1 MEENRTPIQPED
13 ENRIYSGREEPESS
27 LGDLEAELKAKRE
40 KKIENFKVDI
50 SEFEPSEDD
59 VDFFADAAGQEPSAA
74 SAEELYSC
82 SQEFRRQKEQQ
93 SGEQTARPKKK
104 KKLRRKKKNG
114 CLNRIIYFSVI
125 GLIAIALSQIII
137 SGAYDLL
144 GVNRPEKE
152 AVIEITPET
161 TDDEVVDQ
169 LVEAGAVR
177 QRWFYQIYAKLTKAS
192 YVPGSY
198 TIQTDMDYEALIN
211 ALHNT
216 SNRTD
221 IVTLTFTEGE
231 TVQQIA
237 AKLEAANVCSAEDFI
252 ATVNEYEISAGNKLV
267 QAIPNA
273 EQRAY
278 RLEGYLFPD
287 TYDFYLYEN
296 PKTTLRRFLNNIY
309 TQRITA
315 EMYERAENLGMTMDQ
330 VLILASMVQKEAGTK
345 EDMYLISSVFH
356 NRLKASATYPKLQ
369 SDPTKYYEQAL
380 GSKYAGTYDTYVC
393 DGLPVG
399 PICNPGLD
407 AINAVLYPKTTKYY
421 YFVADV
427 NGKTYYAS
435 TLAQHEQN
443 IAKAKAVQP
452 VSSQAASSE
461 EAAQ

>member
-1 MEENRTPIQPED
+1 MEENRNPIQPED
-13 ENRIYSGREEPESS
+13 ENRIYSGGEEPEKN
-27 LGDLEAELKAKRE
+27 LNEMEAELKAKRE
-40 KKIENFKVDI
+40 KKIENFRIDI
-50 SEFEPSEDD
+50 SASEPSEGDI
-59 VDFFADAAGQEPSAA
+59 DFFPNAAARDSSAA
-74 SAEELYSC
+74 SEEELYSC
-82 SQEFRRQKEQQ
+82 SKEFRSQKEQQ
-93 SGEQTARPKKK
+93 PVEKAAKPKKK

-114 CLNRIIYFSVI
+114 CLNRIIYLSVV
-125 GLIAIALSQIII
+125 GLIAIALSQVIIA
-137 SGAYDLL
+137 GAYDLL
-144 GVNRPEKE
+144 GVNRTEKD

-169 LVEAGAVR
+169 LVQSGAVR

-192 YVPGSY
+192 YLPGSY

-211 ALHNT
+211 ALHNS

-231 TVQQIA
+231 TVAQIA
-237 AKLEAANVCSAEDFI
+237 AKLEAASVCSADDFI
-252 ATVNEYEISAGNKLV
+252 AAVNEYEIAAGNKLI

-273 EQRAY
+273 GQRAF

-287 TYDFYLYEN
+287 TYDFYMYEN
-296 PKTTLRRFLNNIY
+296 PKTALRRFLNNIY

-315 EMYERAENLGMTMDQ
+315 EMYERAEKLGMTMDQ

-356 NRLKASATYPKLQ
+356 NRLNASGTYPKLQ
-369 SDPTKYYEQAL
+369 SDPTTYYEQKLDA
-380 GSKYAGTYDTYVC
+380 KYAGTYDTYVC

-407 AINAVLYPKTTKYY
+407 AINAVLYPKQTKYY

-427 NGKTYYAS
+427 NGKTYYAA
-435 TLAQHEQN
+435 TLAQHERN
-443 IAKAKAVQP
+443 IAKAQAVQP
-452 VSSQAASSE
+452 VSSEAASSE